1 MAPERVVERNVPIVN
16 EFRANE
22 GRVGGPF
29 EGHTMLLL
37 HNRGRRSGADN
48 VNPLAYL
55 PDADDPSTVY
65 VFASAGGRP
74 EHPQWYRNLV
84 AQGRAEV
91 EIGTDRYPV
100 TVREITGAERDR
112 LFAMQVERMPGFAE
126 YERRLDGVRTIPVV
140 ALTRAD

>member
-1 MAPERVVERNVPIVN
+1 MAGERITDRNLPIVN

-37 HNRGRRSGADN
+37 HNRGRNSGADY

-55 PDADDPSTVY
+55 PDPDDASTVY

-74 EHPQWYRNLV
+74 QHPEWYHNLV
-84 AQGRAEV
+84 TSGGAEI

-100 TVREITGAERDR
+100 TVREITGSERDR
-112 LFAMQVERMPGFAE
+112 RYALQVERMPGFAE
-126 YERRLDGVRTIPVV
+126 YERRLQGIRTIPVI
-140 ALTRAD
+140 ALRRAN